1 MLKYVNKN
9 SKLDLEYVDV
19 AGFQM
24 DASTALTEAKRL
36 GYISENTK
44 LSDWQDF
51 IKSPTKYKGFFTIL
65 LKSMFMGQHNLHE
78 LNVDWQVE
86 TTKKYQLPERRVV
99 MMWLP
104 YNTQVKSL
112 HAIGRI
118 TKEVL
123 GTAWEIIPLTGK
135 TTSNKKV
142 EKQIQQLLEETDKPI
157 LILSAIMASR
167 SFSVGKIYENYLCY
181 DGGSQST
188 TDQRMARA
196 LTTDNENDNKTGL
209 IFSLSFD
216 PNRDDKFDTYIL
228 ETAKNV
234 CNRKG
239 GSIVDNV
246 RLVHNAMDFFSCSKN
261 TGAIK
266 IKPDNFVDNAIKRKS
281 IGRVFATKT
290 PINEIPWDVKLL
302 LASGSR
308 NYLRNEIKDKIDT
321 KSPKTKSELKKLVN
335 SLTKSKKDNLDQ
347 KVKEMICDLIENSH
361 IIIGAGRHIGA
372 NSIMEC
378 FDKFESHRDSK
389 KIIESITNH
398 FNIPYSIIKMCY
410 ESGWISANAIEL
422 QNHKKF
428 K

>member
-36 GYISENTK
+36 NYISENTK

-65 LKSMFMGQHNLHE
+65 LKAMFMGQHNLHE

-104 YNTQVKSL
+104 HNTEVKSL

-118 TKEVL
+118 AKQVL
-123 GTAWEIIPLTGK
+123 GIAWEIVPLTSK

-188 TDQRMARA
+188 TDQRIARA
-196 LTTDNENDNKTGL
+196 LTTDNENDSKTGL

-246 RLVHNAMDFFSCSKN
+246 RLVHNAMDFFSCSN
-261 TGAIK
+261 DGVVK
-266 IKPDNFVDNAIKRKS
+266 IKPDDFVDNAIKRRS

-290 PINEIPWDVKLL
+290 PINEIPWEVKLL
-302 LASGSR
+302 LAAGNR
-308 NYLRNEIKDKIDT
+308 NYLRSEIKDKIDT
-321 KSPKTKSELKKLVN
+321 KISKTELKKIVN
-335 SLTKSKKDNLDQ
+335 SLTKPKKDDLDK
-347 KVKEMICDLIENSH
+347 KVKEMICSLIEHSH
-361 IIIGAGRHIGA
+361 LILGAGITLGA
-372 NSIMEC
+372 NNIIDC
-378 FDKFESHRDSK
+378 FNKFESDKDSK
-389 KIIESITNH
+389 EIIQSITSQ
-398 FNIPYSIIKMCY
+398 FKLPYSIIKMCF
-410 ESGWISANAIEL
+410 EKDWISANTIEL
-422 QNHKKF
+422 QNF
-428 K
+428 KRFK